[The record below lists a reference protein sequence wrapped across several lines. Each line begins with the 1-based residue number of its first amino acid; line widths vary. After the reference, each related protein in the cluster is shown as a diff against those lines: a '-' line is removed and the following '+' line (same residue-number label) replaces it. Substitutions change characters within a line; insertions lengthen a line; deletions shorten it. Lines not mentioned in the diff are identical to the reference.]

1 LIMLFLWEERFLNPM
16 IADELQRLTVS
27 GLLEDEDTLHL
38 MEKIIPDLTTQLPT
52 GMYFPVPISKALKQ
66 ENEFTCELAMRFHHD
81 FIRIDQ
87 HQKWSL
93 REKYISGKVLALFES
108 NLFFEKESELYFVE
122 YWSDHRWDK
131 CYLECEI
138 TPMRALAIE
147 LVQDEFK
154 LQLNN
159 QQTDSLDLDSFRIDK
174 NERCFVLSHTYGE
187 VMLADAPRFWLL
199 NHLDE
204 SGSYFVFGDRHFPL
218 TFSELSGSHKNHHW
232 FKIL

>member
-1 LIMLFLWEERFLNPM
+1 ML
-16 IADELQRLTVS
+16 
-27 GLLEDEDTLHL
+27 G
-38 MEKIIPDLTTQLPT
+38 
-52 GMYFPVPISKALKQ
+52 
-66 ENEFTCELAMRFHHD
+66 
-81 FIRIDQ
+81 
-87 HQKWSL
+87 
-93 REKYISGKVLALFES
+93 

-147 LVQDEFK
+147 LVQEEFK

-174 NERCFVLSHTYGE
+174 KERCFVLSQTYGE

-218 TFSELSGSHKNHHW
+218 TFSG
-232 FKIL
+232 